1 MWLLYFAVRQDLQVQ
16 ALTQKKQ
23 QLGLLPCGGFPSF
36 NVNLKLVNRR
46 FTSICFTYIKI
57 KSLSASSPESED
69 FLPAALSLSEF
80 ALWSLFLE
88 ELWSSELVLRGLDRW
103 TESNIDLTGG
113 DKRSRNNEARKRRK
127 LKTIIRITVLA
138 VYCLVTNPQGLMAA
152 YFHLGS
158 LSILWLF
165 FNSRIME
172 KITMFAAV
180 IMILLS
186 YKTMKGKRK

>member
-80 ALWSLFLE
+80 ALWSLVLE

-113 DKRSRNNEARKRRK
+113 DKRRRNNEARKRRK
-127 LKTIIRITVLA
+127 LKTIRITVLA
-138 VYCLVTNPQGLMAA
+138 VYCLVTNPQGLII
-152 YFHLGS
+152 FTS
-158 LSILWLF
+158 VLF
-165 FNSRIME
+165 LYYGFFE
-172 KITMFAAV
+172 Q
-180 IMILLS
+180 
-186 YKTMKGKRK
+186 